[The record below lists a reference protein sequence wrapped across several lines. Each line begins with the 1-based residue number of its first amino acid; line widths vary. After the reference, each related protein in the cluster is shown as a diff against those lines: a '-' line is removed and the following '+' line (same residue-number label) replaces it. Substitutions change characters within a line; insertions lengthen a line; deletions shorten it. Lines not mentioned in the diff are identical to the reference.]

1 MAEIMLG
8 NQYNFLRHVV
18 TLESIGQV
26 AVTVGRGVVVG
37 IGTADRGP
45 AMVPYGIAASAAS
58 KIKKTYYAGKL
69 KEGLE
74 AAADQGC
81 SIVYGVRVLGA
92 GYATASLDVEDGDDN
107 VVGTFEATGPGLSGN
122 IPTITIERGD
132 LHFTTVESFAGNGGT
147 SAYALLYNDI
157 HESTVNYVEVA
168 GIAYTIV
175 YTGDADPAQ
184 TPKECK
190 VDKTLGALS
199 FATGEWPTTAQKV
212 EIRYKAYS
220 RKVTITDVDAGTLPM
235 VYNNIKSLTM
245 LDAKMKNDALV
256 SFTMEVG
263 ATHLPELMAATN
275 MTGGLNG
282 ATIVEDD
289 WDAAFTAVVE
299 NLPAN
304 VYPSAVFATEYG
316 IDEGQVEIVALM
328 DAFLTRMANKPVG
341 KMSPCQGFISL
352 DQTAEAEDLTDLV
365 AGYNNLFMTLI
376 SNGFDNTEADI
387 AGARAGQEAT
397 LRLGTSPAVDDNSL
411 KGIQGLLFQWDEAE
425 REVLNAAGLEVM
437 IKETGVHPYVGVTT
451 NLDDSFYRTV
461 DVRTIC
467 ATIIIVDQ
475 IVKKFMNERRT
486 ATNLARMKASIDVLL
501 EKFMGMGVL
510 DTYTLAVTPTES
522 DHNAV
527 DISLKIQPV
536 GHIERV
542 QTWIGVEYYDTTAI
556 AEA

>member
-1 MAEIMLG
+1 MAEITMG

-45 AMVPYGIAASAAS
+45 AMVPYGIAASSAS

-81 SIVYGVRVLGA
+81 SIVYGVRVMGS
-92 GYATASLDVEDGDDN
+92 GYATASLEVEDSLGN
-107 VVGTFEATGPGLSGN
+107 VVGRYSATGPGVSGN
-122 IPTITIERGD
+122 IPTITHERGD

-157 HESTVNYVEVA
+157 YESTVNYVEVA
-168 GIAYTIV
+168 GVRKTLV
-175 YTGDADPAQ
+175 YTGDPDPGEA
-184 TPKECK
+184 KI
-190 VDKTLGALS
+190 DKDAATLS
-199 FATGEWPTTAQKV
+199 FSALEWPTSAQKV
-212 EIRYKAYS
+212 EVRYKAWS
-220 RKVTITDVDAGTLPM
+220 RKVTITDVDAGTQPM

-245 LDAKMKNDALV
+245 LAAKMKNDALV
-256 SFTMEVG
+256 TFEAETG
-263 ATHLPELMAATN
+263 ATHLPAVLAATN
-275 MTGGLNG
+275 MAGGLDG
-282 ATIVEDD
+282 DPIAEDD
-289 WDAAFTAVVE
+289 WEAAFNAVVE

-304 VYPSAVFATEYG
+304 VYPSAVFATDYG
-316 IDEGQVEIVALM
+316 IAEGQIEIVALM
-328 DAFLTRMANKPVG
+328 DAFLTKMANKPVG
-341 KMSPCQGFISL
+341 KMSPCQGFITL

-376 SNGFDNTEADI
+376 SNGYDDTEADI
-387 AGARAGQEAT
+387 AGARAGQEAS
-397 LRLGTSPAVDDNSL
+397 LALGTSPAVDDNSL
-411 KGIQGLLFQWDEAE
+411 KGIEGLLFQWDDSE

-467 ATIIIVDQ
+467 AVIIIVDQ

-486 ATNLARMKASIDVLL
+486 ATNLARMQASIDVLL
-501 EKFMGMGVL
+501 NKYLAAGVL
-510 DTYTLAVTPTES
+510 DTYTLSVTPTES

-527 DISLKIQPV
+527 DIALKIQPV

-542 QTWIGVEYYDTTAI
+542 QTWMGVGYYDTTAI

>member
-1 MAEIMLG
+1 MAEITMG

-45 AMVPYGIAASAAS
+45 AMVPYGIAASSAS

-81 SIVYGVRVLGA
+81 SIVYGVRVMGS
-92 GYATASLDVEDGDDN
+92 GYATASLDVEDSLDN
-107 VVGTFEATGPGLSGN
+107 VVGTFSATGPGVSGN

-147 SAYALLYNDI
+147 SPYALLYNDI
-157 HESTVNYVEVA
+157 YESTVNYVEVA
-168 GIAYTIV
+168 GVRKTLV
-175 YTGDADPAQ
+175 YTGDPDPGEA
-184 TPKECK
+184 KI
-190 VDKTLGALS
+190 DKDAATLS
-199 FATGEWPTTAQKV
+199 FSALEWPTSAQKV
-212 EIRYKAYS
+212 EVRYKAWS
-220 RKVTITDVDAGTLPM
+220 RKVTITDVDAGTQPM

-245 LDAKMKNDALV
+245 LAAKMKNDALV
-256 SFTMEVG
+256 TFEAETG
-263 ATHLPELMAATN
+263 ATHLPAVLAATN
-275 MTGGLNG
+275 MAGGLDG
-282 ATIVEDD
+282 DPIVEDD
-289 WDAAFTAVVE
+289 WEAAFNAVVE
-299 NLPAN
+299 DLPASI
-304 VYPSAVFATEYG
+304 YPSAVFATDYG
-316 IDEGQVEIVALM
+316 IAEGQIEIVALM
-328 DAFLTRMANKPVG
+328 DAFLTKMANKPVG
-341 KMSPCQGFISL
+341 KMSPCQGFITL

-376 SNGFDNTEADI
+376 SNGFDDTEADI
-387 AGARAGQEAT
+387 AGARAGQEAS
-397 LRLGTSPAVDDNSL
+397 LALGTSPAVDDNSL
-411 KGIQGLLFQWDEAE
+411 KGIEGLLFQWDDSE
-425 REVLNAAGLEVM
+425 REILNAAGLEVM

-451 NLDDSFYRTV
+451 NLEDSFYRTV
-461 DVRTIC
+461 NVRTIC
-467 ATIIIVDQ
+467 AVIIIVDQ

-486 ATNLARMKASIDVLL
+486 ATNLARMQASIDVLL
-501 EKFMGMGVL
+501 NKYLAAGVL
-510 DTYTLAVTPTES
+510 DTYTLSVTPTES

-527 DISLKIQPV
+527 DIALKIQPV

-542 QTWIGVEYYDTTAI
+542 QTWMGVGYYDTTAI

>member
-1 MAEIMLG
+1 MAEITMG

-45 AMVPYGIAASAAS
+45 AMTPYGIAASSAS

-81 SIVYGVRVLGA
+81 SIVYGVRVMGS
-92 GYATASLDVEDGDDN
+92 GYAIASLDVEDSLDN
-107 VVGTFEATGPGLSGN
+107 VVGTFSATGPGVSGN

-147 SAYALLYNDI
+147 TPYALLYNDI
-157 HESTVNYVEVA
+157 YESTVNYVEVA
-168 GIAYTIV
+168 GSRKTLI
-175 YTGDADPAQ
+175 YTGDPDPGEA
-184 TPKECK
+184 KI
-190 VDKTLGALS
+190 DKDAATLS
-199 FATGEWPTTAQKV
+199 FSALEWPTSAQKV
-212 EIRYKAYS
+212 EVRYKAWS

-245 LDAKMKNDALV
+245 LAAKMKNDALV
-256 SFTMEVG
+256 TFEAEVG
-263 ATHLPELMAATN
+263 ATHLPAVLAATN
-275 MTGGLNG
+275 MAGGLDG
-282 ATIVEDD
+282 DPIVEDD
-289 WDAAFTAVVE
+289 WEAAFNAVVE
-299 NLPAN
+299 DLPAN
-304 VYPSAVFATEYG
+304 VYPSAVFATDYG
-316 IDEGQVEIVALM
+316 IEEGQIEIVALM
-328 DAFLTRMANKPVG
+328 DAFLTKMANKPVG
-341 KMSPCQGFISL
+341 KMSPCQGFITL

-387 AGARAGQEAT
+387 AGARAGQEAS
-397 LRLGTSPAVDDNSL
+397 LALGTSPAVDDNSL
-411 KGIQGLLFQWDEAE
+411 KGIEGLLFQWDDSE

-467 ATIIIVDQ
+467 AVIIIVDQ

-486 ATNLARMKASIDVLL
+486 ATNLSRMQASIDVLL
-501 EKFMGMGVL
+501 NKYLAAGVL
-510 DTYTLAVTPTES
+510 DTYTLSVTPTES

-527 DISLKIQPV
+527 DIALKIQPV

-542 QTWIGVEYYDTTAI
+542 QTWMGVGYYDTTAI

>member
-1 MAEIMLG
+1 MAEITLG

-45 AMVPYGIAASAAS
+45 AMTPYGIAASAVS
-58 KIKKTYYAGKL
+58 KIKKTYYSGKL

-81 SIVYGVRVLGA
+81 SIVYGVRVMGS
-92 GYATASLDVEDGDDN
+92 GYATAELEVEDGDSN
-107 VVGTFEATGPGLSGN
+107 VVGLFQATGPGVAGN

-157 HESTVNYVEVA
+157 YESTINYVEVA
-168 GIAYTIV
+168 GSRRTVV
-175 YTGDADPAQ
+175 YTGDADPGEA
-184 TPKECK
+184 KI
-190 VDKTLGALS
+190 DKTLGTLS
-199 FATGEWPTTAQKV
+199 FASGEWPDTTQKIEV
-212 EIRYKAYS
+212 RYKAYS
-220 RKVTITDVDAGTLPM
+220 RKVTITDVDAGTAPM

-245 LDAKMKNDALV
+245 LAARMKNDALV
-256 SFTMEVG
+256 TFEMETG

-275 MTGGLNG
+275 MAGGLEG
-282 ATIVEDD
+282 DPITEDD
-289 WDAAFTAVVE
+289 WEAAFNAVVE
-299 NLPAN
+299 DLPAN
-304 VYPSAVFATEYG
+304 VFPSAVFATDYG
-316 IDEGQVEIVALM
+316 IGEGQVEIVGLM
-328 DAFLTRMANKPVG
+328 DAFLTKMANKPVG
-341 KMSPCQGFISL
+341 KMSPCQGFITL
-352 DQTAEAEDLTDLV
+352 DQTLEAEELTDIV

-376 SNGFDNTEADI
+376 TNGFDETEADL
-387 AGARAGQEAT
+387 AGARAGQEASI
-397 LRLGTSPAVDDNSL
+397 RLGTSPAVDDNSL
-411 KGIQGLLFQWDEAE
+411 KGVQGLLFQWDDAE
-425 REVLNAAGLEVM
+425 REVLNAAGLEVL

-467 ATIIIVDQ
+467 AVIIIVDQ

-486 ATNLARMKASIDVLL
+486 ATNLARMDASIRVLL
-501 EKFMGMGVL
+501 KRYEQMGVL
-510 DTYTLAVTPTES
+510 DTFTLSVTPTEA

-527 DISLKIQPV
+527 DIALKIQPV

-542 QTWIGVEYYDTTAI
+542 QTWMGVGYYDTTAI

>member
-1 MAEIMLG
+1 MAEITMG

-45 AMVPYGIAASAAS
+45 AMVPYGIAASSAS

-81 SIVYGVRVLGA
+81 SIVYGVRVMGS
-92 GYATASLDVEDGDDN
+92 GYATASLDVEDSLDN
-107 VVGTFEATGPGLSGN
+107 VVGTFSATGPGVSGN

-147 SAYALLYNDI
+147 SPYALLYNDI
-157 HESTVNYVEVA
+157 YESTVNYVEVA
-168 GIAYTIV
+168 GVRKTLV
-175 YTGDADPAQ
+175 YTGDPDPGEA
-184 TPKECK
+184 KI
-190 VDKTLGALS
+190 DKDAATLS
-199 FATGEWPTTAQKV
+199 FSALEWPTSAQKV
-212 EIRYKAYS
+212 EVRYKAWS
-220 RKVTITDVDAGTLPM
+220 RKVTITDVDAGTQPM

-245 LDAKMKNDALV
+245 LAAKMKNDALV
-256 SFTMEVG
+256 TFEAETG
-263 ATHLPELMAATN
+263 ATHLPAVLAATN
-275 MTGGLNG
+275 MAGGLDG
-282 ATIVEDD
+282 DPIVEDD
-289 WDAAFTAVVE
+289 WEAAFNAVVE
-299 NLPAN
+299 DLPAS
-304 VYPSAVFATEYG
+304 VYPSAVFATDYG
-316 IDEGQVEIVALM
+316 IAEGQIEIVALM
-328 DAFLTRMANKPVG
+328 DAFLTKMANKPVG
-341 KMSPCQGFISL
+341 KMSPCQGFITL

-376 SNGFDNTEADI
+376 SNGFDDTEADI
-387 AGARAGQEAT
+387 AGARAGQEAS
-397 LRLGTSPAVDDNSL
+397 LALGTSPAVDDNSL
-411 KGIQGLLFQWDEAE
+411 KGIEGLLFQWDDSE
-425 REVLNAAGLEVM
+425 REILNAAGLEVM

-467 ATIIIVDQ
+467 AVIIIVDQ

-486 ATNLARMKASIDVLL
+486 ATNLARMQASIDVLL
-501 EKFMGMGVL
+501 NKYLAAGVL
-510 DTYTLAVTPTES
+510 DTYTLSVTPTES

-527 DISLKIQPV
+527 DIALKIQPV

-542 QTWIGVEYYDTTAI
+542 QTWMGVGYYNTTAI

>member
-1 MAEIMLG
+1 MAEIDMG

-45 AMVPYGIAASAAS
+45 AMVPYGIAASSAS

-81 SIVYGVRVLGA
+81 SIVYGVRVMGS
-92 GYATASLDVEDGDDN
+92 GYATASLDVEDSLDN
-107 VVGTFEATGPGLSGN
+107 VVGTFSATGPGVSGN

-147 SAYALLYNDI
+147 SPYALLYNDI
-157 HESTVNYVEVA
+157 YESTVNYVEVA
-168 GIAYTIV
+168 GVRKTLV
-175 YTGDADPAQ
+175 YTGDPDPGEA
-184 TPKECK
+184 KI
-190 VDKTLGALS
+190 DKDAATLS
-199 FATGEWPTTAQKV
+199 FSALEWPTSAQKV
-212 EIRYKAYS
+212 EVRYKAWS
-220 RKVTITDVDAGTLPM
+220 RKVTITDVDAGTQPM

-245 LDAKMKNDALV
+245 LAAKMKNDALV
-256 SFTMEVG
+256 TFEAETG
-263 ATHLPELMAATN
+263 ATHLPAVLAATN
-275 MTGGLNG
+275 MAGGLDG
-282 ATIVEDD
+282 DPIVEDD
-289 WDAAFTAVVE
+289 WEAAFNAVVE
-299 NLPAN
+299 DLPAS
-304 VYPSAVFATEYG
+304 VYPSAVFATDYG
-316 IDEGQVEIVALM
+316 IAEGQIEIVALM
-328 DAFLTRMANKPVG
+328 DAFRTKMANKPVG
-341 KMSPCQGFISL
+341 KMSPCQGFITL

-376 SNGFDNTEADI
+376 SNGYDDTEADI
-387 AGARAGQEAT
+387 AGARAGQEAS
-397 LRLGTSPAVDDNSL
+397 LALGTSPAVDDNSL
-411 KGIQGLLFQWDEAE
+411 KGIEGLLFQWDDSE
-425 REVLNAAGLEVM
+425 REILNAAGLEVM

-467 ATIIIVDQ
+467 AVIIIVDQ

-486 ATNLARMKASIDVLL
+486 ATNLARMQASIDVLL
-501 EKFMGMGVL
+501 NKYLAAGVL
-510 DTYTLAVTPTES
+510 DTYNLSVKPTES

-527 DISLKIQPV
+527 DIALKIQPV

-542 QTWIGVEYYDTTAI
+542 QTWMGVGYYDTTAI

>member
-1 MAEIMLG
+1 MAEITLG

-45 AMVPYGIAASAAS
+45 AMEPYGIAASAAS

-81 SIVYGVRVLGA
+81 SIVYGVRVMGS
-92 GYATASLDVEDGDDN
+92 GYATASLDVENGDGD
-107 VVGTFEATGPGLSGN
+107 VVGTFNATGPGVSGN

-132 LHFTTVESFAGNGGT
+132 LNFTTVESFAGNGGT

-157 HESTVNYVEVA
+157 NESAVNYVEVA
-168 GIAYTIV
+168 GVRKTIV
-175 YTGDADPAQ
+175 YTGDPDPGEA
-184 TPKECK
+184 KI
-190 VDKTLGALS
+190 DKALGTLS
-199 FATGEWPTTAQKV
+199 FSALEWPDTTEKV
-212 EIRYKAYS
+212 EVRYKAYS

-245 LDAKMKNDALV
+245 LDAKMGSDPLV
-256 SFTMEVG
+256 TFTMETG

-275 MTGGLNG
+275 MTGGLDGDPITEEDWEAAFNVV
-282 ATIVEDD
+282 VED
-289 WDAAFTAVVE
+289 
-299 NLPAN
+299 LPAS
-304 VYPSAVFATEYG
+304 VFPSAVFATDYG
-316 IDEGQVEIVALM
+316 IEEGQIEIVALM

-341 KMSPCQGFISL
+341 KMSPCQGFITL
-352 DQTAEAEDLTDLV
+352 DQTADAEDLTDLV
-365 AGYNNLFMTLI
+365 AGYQNLFMTLI
-376 SNGFDNTEADI
+376 TNGYDDQEKDL
-387 AGARAGQEAT
+387 AGARAGQEAA

-411 KGIQGLLFQWDEAE
+411 KGFDGLLFQWDEAE

-437 IKETGVHPYVGVTT
+437 VKETGIHPYVGVTT

-501 EKFMGMGVL
+501 NKFLSMGVL
-510 DTYTLAVTPTES
+510 DTYTLSVTPTES
-522 DHNAV
+522 DHDAV
-527 DISLKIQPV
+527 DIALKIQPV

-542 QTWIGVEYYDTTAI
+542 QTWMGVGYYDTTAI

>member
-1 MAEIMLG
+1 MAEITMG

-45 AMVPYGIAASAAS
+45 AMVPYGIAASSAS

-81 SIVYGVRVLGA
+81 SIVYGVRVMGA
-92 GYATASLDVEDGDDN
+92 GYAIASLELEDSLGD
-107 VVGTFEATGPGLSGN
+107 VVGTFSATGPGVSGN

-157 HESTVNYVEVA
+157 YESTVNYVEVA
-168 GIAYTIV
+168 GVRKTLV
-175 YTGDADPAQ
+175 YTGDPDPGEA
-184 TPKECK
+184 KI
-190 VDKTLGALS
+190 DKDAAKLS
-199 FATGEWPTTAQKV
+199 FSALEWPTSAQKV
-212 EIRYKAYS
+212 EVRYKAWS
-220 RKVTITDVDAGTLPM
+220 RKVTVTDVDAGTQPM

-245 LDAKMKNDALV
+245 LAAKMKNDALV
-256 SFTMEVG
+256 TFEAETG
-263 ATHLPELMAATN
+263 ATHLPAVLAATN
-275 MTGGLNG
+275 MAGGLDG
-282 ATIVEDD
+282 DPIVEDD
-289 WDAAFTAVVE
+289 WEAAFNAVVE
-299 NLPAN
+299 NLPAS
-304 VYPSAVFATEYG
+304 VYPSAVFATDYG
-316 IDEGQVEIVALM
+316 IETGQVEIVALM
-328 DAFLTRMANKPVG
+328 DAFLTKMANKPVG
-341 KMSPCQGFISL
+341 KMSPCQGFITL

-376 SNGFDNTEADI
+376 SNGYDDTEADI
-387 AGARAGQEAT
+387 AGARAGQEAS
-397 LRLGTSPAVDDNSL
+397 LALGTSPAVDDNSL
-411 KGIQGLLFQWDEAE
+411 KGIEGLLFQWDDSE

-467 ATIIIVDQ
+467 AVIIIVDQ

-486 ATNLARMKASIDVLL
+486 ATNLSRMQASIDVLL
-501 EKFMGMGVL
+501 NKYLAAGVL
-510 DTYTLAVTPTES
+510 DTYTLSVTPTES

-527 DISLKIQPV
+527 DIALKIQPV

-542 QTWIGVEYYDTTAI
+542 QTWMGVGYYDTTAI

>member
-37 IGTADRGP
+37 IGPADRGP

-81 SIVYGVRVLGA
+81 SIVYGVRVMGA
-92 GYATASLDVEDGDDN
+92 GYATASLIVEDGDGND
-107 VVGTFEATGPGLSGN
+107 VGTFEATGPGISGN

-132 LHFTTVESFAGNGGT
+132 QHFATVESFAGNGGT
-147 SAYALLYNDI
+147 TAYALLYNDI
-157 HESTVNYVEVA
+157 YESTVNYVEVA
-168 GIAYTIV
+168 GVRRTIV

-190 VDKTLGALS
+190 VDKATGELS
-199 FATGEWPTTAQKV
+199 FAAGEWPLSTEKI

-220 RKVTITDVDAGTLPM
+220 RKVTITDVDAGTQPM

-256 SFTMEVG
+256 TFTMEIG

-275 MTGGLNG
+275 MTGGLDGDPIAEEDWEAAFN
-282 ATIVEDD
+282 TVVED
-289 WDAAFTAVVE
+289 
-299 NLPAN
+299 LPSS
-304 VYPSAVFATEYG
+304 VFPSAVFATDYG
-316 IDEGQVEIVALM
+316 IEEGQIEIVALM

-341 KMSPCQGFISL
+341 RMSPCQGFITL
-352 DQTAEAEDLTDLV
+352 DPTAEAEDLTDLV

-376 SNGFDNTEADI
+376 SNGFDDQEKDL
-387 AGARAGQEAT
+387 AGARAGQESA
-397 LRLGTSPAVDDNSL
+397 LRLGTSAAVDDNSL
-411 KGIQGLLFQWDEAE
+411 KGFVGLLFQWDEAE

-437 IKETGVHPYVGVTT
+437 VKETGIHPYVGVTT

-486 ATNLARMKASIDVLL
+486 ATNLARMDSSIRVLL
-501 EKFMGMGVL
+501 SRFISMGVL
-510 DTYTLAVTPTES
+510 DTFTLAVNPNEA

-527 DISLKIQPV
+527 DIAIKIQPV

-542 QTWIGVEYYDTTAI
+542 LTWMGVGYFDTTAI

>member
-1 MAEIMLG
+1 MAEITLG

-45 AMVPYGIAASAAS
+45 AMTPYGIAASAVS
-58 KIKKTYYAGKL
+58 KIKKTYYSGKL

-81 SIVYGVRVLGA
+81 SIVYGVRVMGS
-92 GYATASLDVEDGDDN
+92 GYATAELEVEDGDSN
-107 VVGTFEATGPGLSGN
+107 VVGLFQATGPGVAGN

-157 HESTVNYVEVA
+157 YESTINYVEVA
-168 GIAYTIV
+168 GSRRTVV
-175 YTGDADPAQ
+175 YTGDADPGEA
-184 TPKECK
+184 KI
-190 VDKTLGALS
+190 DKTLGTLS
-199 FATGEWPTTAQKV
+199 FASGEWPDTTQKIEV
-212 EIRYKAYS
+212 RYKAYS
-220 RKVTITDVDAGTLPM
+220 RKVTITDVDAGTAPM

-245 LDAKMKNDALV
+245 LAARMKNDALV
-256 SFTMEVG
+256 TFEMETG

-275 MTGGLNG
+275 MAGGLEG
-282 ATIVEDD
+282 DPITEDD
-289 WDAAFTAVVE
+289 WEAAFNAVVE
-299 NLPAN
+299 DLPAN
-304 VYPSAVFATEYG
+304 VFPSAVFATDYG
-316 IDEGQVEIVALM
+316 IEEGQVEIVGLM
-328 DAFLTRMANKPVG
+328 DAFLTKMANKPVG
-341 KMSPCQGFISL
+341 KMSPCQGFITL
-352 DQTAEAEDLTDLV
+352 DQTLEAEELTDIV

-376 SNGFDNTEADI
+376 TNGFDETEADL
-387 AGARAGQEAT
+387 AGARAGQEASI
-397 LRLGTSPAVDDNSL
+397 RLGTSPAVDDNSL
-411 KGIQGLLFQWDEAE
+411 KGVQGLLFQWDDAE
-425 REVLNAAGLEVM
+425 REVLNAAGLEVL

-467 ATIIIVDQ
+467 AVIIIVDQ

-486 ATNLARMKASIDVLL
+486 ATNLARMDASIRVLL
-501 EKFMGMGVL
+501 KRYEQMGVL
-510 DTYTLAVTPTES
+510 DTFTLSVTPTEA

-527 DISLKIQPV
+527 DIALKIQPV

-542 QTWIGVEYYDTTAI
+542 QTWMGVGYYDTTAI
-556 AEA
+556 AET

>member
-1 MAEIMLG
+1 MAEITLG

-45 AMVPYGIAASAAS
+45 AMTPYGIAASAVS
-58 KIKKTYYAGKL
+58 KIKKTYYSGKL

-81 SIVYGVRVLGA
+81 SIVYGVRVMGS
-92 GYATASLDVEDGDDN
+92 GYATAELEVEDGDSN
-107 VVGTFEATGPGLSGN
+107 VVGLFQATGPGVAGN

-132 LHFTTVESFAGNGGT
+132 LHFTTVEIFGGNGGT
-147 SAYALLYNDI
+147 ASYALLYNDI
-157 HESTVNYVEVA
+157 YESTINYVEVA
-168 GIAYTIV
+168 GSRRTVV
-175 YTGDADPAQ
+175 YTGDADPGEA
-184 TPKECK
+184 KI
-190 VDKTLGALS
+190 DKTLGTLS
-199 FATGEWPTTAQKV
+199 FASGEWPDTTQKIEV
-212 EIRYKAYS
+212 RYKAYS
-220 RKVTITDVDAGTLPM
+220 RKVTITDVDAGTAPM

-245 LDAKMKNDALV
+245 LAARMKNDALV
-256 SFTMEVG
+256 TFEMETG

-275 MTGGLNG
+275 MAGGLEG
-282 ATIVEDD
+282 DPITEDD
-289 WDAAFTAVVE
+289 WEVAFNAVVE
-299 NLPAN
+299 DLPAN
-304 VYPSAVFATEYG
+304 VFPSAVFATDYG
-316 IDEGQVEIVALM
+316 IEEGQVEIVGLM
-328 DAFLTRMANKPVG
+328 DAFLTKMANKPVG
-341 KMSPCQGFISL
+341 KMSPCQGFITL
-352 DQTAEAEDLTDLV
+352 DQTLEAEELTDIV

-376 SNGFDNTEADI
+376 TNGFDETEADL
-387 AGARAGQEAT
+387 AGARAGQEASI
-397 LRLGTSPAVDDNSL
+397 RLGTSPAVDDNSL
-411 KGIQGLLFQWDEAE
+411 KGVQGLLFQWDDAE
-425 REVLNAAGLEVM
+425 REVLNAAGLEVL

-467 ATIIIVDQ
+467 AVIIIVDQ

-486 ATNLARMKASIDVLL
+486 ATNLARMDASIRVLL
-501 EKFMGMGVL
+501 KRYEQMGVL
-510 DTYTLAVTPTES
+510 DTFTLSVTPTEA

-527 DISLKIQPV
+527 DIALKIQPV

-542 QTWIGVEYYDTTAI
+542 QTWMGVGYYDTTAI